1 MLVGMCV
8 FGGASMEEKEVTGV
22 EEEKPLENEEEI
34 QDEAVFD
41 SEVTEESASD
51 VDISKLEE
59 ELAKAN
65 QEKEELYQKLLRT
78 QAEFE
83 NYKKRSLKEREA
95 ERKYKAQDF
104 VTELLPA
111 IDNFERALQVETT
124 DANKSLL
131 DGISMVYRQLVDALK
146 SQGVEPIETVGKEF
160 DPNIH
165 QAVMQV
171 EEEGF
176 DPNTVVEELQ
186 KGYMMKDRVIRHAM
200 VKVNQS

>member
-1 MLVGMCV
+1 MCV

-41 SEVTEESASD
+41 SEVTEDSASD